1 MTEHLYLIG
10 NGFDLH
16 HGINSRYTDFRNW
29 LEKVNYDLLYQINE
43 IYEICEKDKW
53 WSDFENRLATLDAI
67 QLGAQIACENE
78 PDLLSDHCDSM
89 WNQAAIEV
97 ELKLGRL
104 FSELRGCFHKWIVQ
118 LNTPLQDKKIQLDTQ
133 DTFFINFNYTKTL
146 ENLYGVSPKKILHI
160 HGCVD
165 SDEDFILG
173 HGKDFQEI
181 YKMNHV
187 EIPKPTVSLSE
198 EEMSEYYDSIF
209 GSQEHEKLAL
219 ESAIRGIFSQKKP
232 VHDIIRKNIQYFESI
247 KVVRIVY
254 VYGLSLSDVDMPY
267 FEYFAKKNR
276 KALWVFND
284 FQNQN
289 IDRIEC
295 FCKINHLKKHKI
307 IDLNNIL
314 ETKIDC

>member
-1 MTEHLYLIG
+1 M
-10 NGFDLH
+10 
-16 HGINSRYTDFRNW
+16 
-29 LEKVNYDLLYQINE
+29 
-43 IYEICEKDKW
+43 
-53 WSDFENRLATLDAI
+53 
-67 QLGAQIACENE
+67 
-78 PDLLSDHCDSM
+78 
-89 WNQAAIEV
+89 
-97 ELKLGRL
+97 
-104 FSELRGCFHKWIVQ
+104 
-118 LNTPLQDKKIQLDTQ
+118 DTQ

-187 EIPKPTVSLSE
+187 ESPKPTVSLSE